1 MQSDKKVEKY
11 FHLEHG
17 NASNWLPTITV
28 HAAFH
33 NHLDLILFPGP
44 AHCTLAFDIG
54 LDIAFAL
61 CVAFDFLPPP
71 LSFEIPPQCQPG
83 TWMGLVQK
91 RDLCLV
97 LCKRDLGA
105 QEDKS
110 DDACEQEACSYERV
124 RCGREVMQ
132 EWGEE
137 FEIRS
142 RV

>member
-44 AHCTLAFDIG
+44 AHWFLTYVGFHYFELTM
-54 LDIAFAL
+54 LAFAL
-61 CVAFDFLPPP
+61 CVAFDFLPLP

-83 TWMGLVQK
+83 TWVGLVQK
-91 RDLCLV
+91 GDLCLV

-105 QEDKS
+105 QKDKS
-110 DDACEQEACSYERV
+110 DDACEQEGC
-124 RCGREVMQ
+124 
-132 EWGEE
+132 
-137 FEIRS
+137 
-142 RV
+142 